1 MVRIG
6 KHSSN
11 DIVVNDRLSED
22 FHCVIYTNDGQ
33 LRLRDQGS
41 RFGTLVNGQKERD
54 VLLSQGDIIQI
65 GFSKIEWESTC
76 LIAGSLIYDGHAPE
90 IYAGL
95 TVEEPTEQQEE
106 IVVAPVE
113 PPAEPAVVLP
123 ENYLLDA
130 TGTLISEWNKNVLE
144 RELDY
149 DVPEVKAPEEIQAL
163 QPHEATAPQATASEL
178 SIDMP
183 QETLVEQAPFNVDP
197 RIDAHRK
204 PSQLKQYATLAL
216 LVLTMA
222 FLGWCVAFLAQ

>member
-22 FHCVIYTNDGQ
+22 FHCIIYLENGQ
-33 LRLRDQGS
+33 LRLCDQNS

-54 VLLSQGDIIQI
+54 VLLSQGDVIQI
-65 GFSKIEWESTC
+65 GFSKIEWESKC
-76 LIAGSLIYDGHAPE
+76 LIAGSLVYDGHTTDAYPE
-90 IYAGL
+90 L
-95 TVEEPTEQQEE
+95 SLDPPTDKQQE
-106 IVVAPVE
+106 INVGPVE
-113 PPAEPAVVLP
+113 SSSEPAVVIP

-163 QPHEATAPQATASEL
+163 LPHEAMSPQATASEL
-178 SIDMP
+178 LSDLP
-183 QETLVEQAPFNVDP
+183 QESLAEQAPFNVDP
-197 RIDAHRK
+197 RIDANRK
-204 PSQLKQYATLAL
+204 PSQLKQYVTLAL
-216 LVLTMA
+216 LILGMA

>member
-33 LRLRDQGS
+33 LRLCDQGS

-54 VLLSQGDIIQI
+54 VLLSQGDVIQI
-65 GFSKIEWESTC
+65 GFSKIEWESKC
-76 LIAGSLIYDGHAPE
+76 LFSGSLVYDGH
-90 IYAGL
+90 
-95 TVEEPTEQQEE
+95 VTETYPQLAIETPMDKQQEI
-106 IVVAPVE
+106 IVGPKE
-113 PPAEPAVVLP
+113 PPAGPAVVIP
-123 ENYLLDA
+123 EKYLLDA
-130 TGTLISEWNKNVLE
+130 TGALISEWNNNLLE

-163 QPHEATAPQATASEL
+163 QPHEAIAPQATASEV
-178 SIDMP
+178 SSNVP
-183 QETLVEQAPFNVDP
+183 QESLAEQASFNVDH

-216 LVLTMA
+216 LVLIMA